1 MDTARCLEV
10 GRKLESPN
18 TTLRTVPT
26 NSKVFLRGLLNIRE
40 KQILTSV
47 IEIQKEIGGNHAL
60 FEDNLKSTIFVKSFK
75 IQSNAWR
82 SFLNS
87 SLIISEKCVVT
98 PNFLFGYQE
107 HFLSHE
113 AKQAHATRE
122 IYVVLKA
129 MRRYKRATHVTL
141 VVL

>member
-1 MDTARCLEV
+1 M
-10 GRKLESPN
+10 
-18 TTLRTVPT
+18 
-26 NSKVFLRGLLNIRE
+26 RE

-47 IEIQKEIGGNHAL
+47 IEIQIEIGGNHAF

-75 IQSNAWR
+75 IQSNVWR

-107 HFLSHE
+107 HFLSSTFS
-113 AKQAHATRE
+113 A
-122 IYVVLKA
+122 
-129 MRRYKRATHVTL
+129 
-141 VVL
+141 